1 MKQQTQKTKRIALMG
16 ILSALL
22 LLMAFTPIGYLKI
35 GAISISFLMIP
46 VALGAIALG
55 PIAGA
60 ALGTLFGITSFAQC
74 FGMDPFGTFLMSI
87 NPFFTFVMCIVARAL
102 AGFLAG
108 LVANAFR
115 KLSDKKHVNY
125 TQPIDVIGYAV
136 TGLCAALFNT
146 LLFMGTLIAF
156 FWHNTEFLAKM
167 EEWGITT
174 ATLGKFLV
182 AFVGINAI
190 LEAVAAFFIT
200 GAIGTALDK
209 AKLIRKFDEKNN
221 AKQEKA

>member
-22 LLMAFTPIGYLKI
+22 ILMAFTPIGYLKI

-55 PIAGA
+55 PVAGA

-102 AGFLAG
+102 AGFLTG

-115 KLSDKKHVNY
+115 RLTKNDPLNS
-125 TQPIDVIGYAV
+125 TEPIAILGHAV

-146 LLFMGTLIAF
+146 LLFMGTLLAF
-156 FWHNTEFLAKM
+156 FWHNHTFLAKM

-209 AKLIRKFDEKNN
+209 AKLIRKFDEK
-221 AKQEKA
+221 ASKKEKA